1 MKNYLSKLVIACALV
16 LLAIPMQAQKK
27 TVLLDVSHD
36 EKVQYTNVNPQMFD
50 QYYELVEEKLDA
62 SLVVN
67 EDKELDAAL
76 LAAADV
82 VIVMSPLS
90 KKTLKNLTQ
99 IERTSLVDYVKNGGK
114 LIFFTDE
121 DHRMDI
127 DAFGANDVVEPFGM
141 KFGGDL
147 DNMWDVMAISFIGEV
162 IKGRYELPYTGSRE
176 LTGGIPLS
184 VRNSPG
190 AYVHGAYTKLDNGG
204 KIAAFGE
211 TMCGLFM
218 GGVEMKRPN
227 GESIIWSGKDDKQFM
242 QELIAWML
250 ENSQTNIIY
259 KKQKT

>member
-1 MKNYLSKLVIACALV
+1 MKNYFLKLFIVCASGLFI
-16 LLAIPMQAQKK
+16 IPVQAQNK

-36 EKVQYTNVNPQMFD
+36 EKAQYTKVNPQMFD
-50 QYYELVEEKLDA
+50 QYYELVEEKLGV

-76 LAAADV
+76 LAKSDV
-82 VIVMSPLS
+82 VIVLSPLS
-90 KKTLKNLTQ
+90 KQTLKNLTP
-99 IERTSLVDYVKNGGK
+99 IERTSLVAYVKNGGK

-147 DNMWDVMAISFIGEV
+147 DNMRDVMAISFIGEV
-162 IKGRYELPYTGSRE
+162 IKGKYELPYSGSRE

-204 KIAAFGE
+204 KIAAFAE
-211 TMCGLFM
+211 TMVGLFM
-218 GGVEMKRPN
+218 GGVEMKRSN
-227 GESIIWSGKDDKQFM
+227 GETITWSGKDDKQFM

-250 ENSQTNIIY
+250 E
-259 KKQKT
+259 